1 MRKMFLKWS
10 VRPRV
15 RAMCLM
21 TANACVIYSM
31 TTSLTQRVQID
42 LLGSAAIWSLPFPP
56 FRLSVPFSP
65 YHLLFSCSFLLSHTF
80 HSAHFFPAF
89 HLSVPLKRPLFHIKG
104 FFRVFTCRGDGIYR
118 VGQKVIPLVQCDICT
133 RGITFWPTLYIR
145 NCLRLFTMHRGS
157 KNHSITDRNRQQ
169 RHTGQYKIDY
179 TAHEIILDTRGICC
193 HRVSVRL
200 SVRLSHADVVS
211 KRLNLGSRKQ
221 RRTIAQGL

>member
-1 MRKMFLKWS
+1 MFGVQVFRGTVKVVVESQGHRLKFTTTWGKMFLKWS

-15 RAMCLM
+15 RAMWLM

-104 FFRVFTCRGDGIYR
+104 FFSRIYMSR
-118 VGQKVIPLVQCDICT
+118 RWHLPGGPKSDTSRTMWYMYERYHFLAHPVYTK
-133 RGITFWPTLYIR
+133 
-145 NCLRLFTMHRGS
+145 LFAF
-157 KNHSITDRNRQQ
+157 I
-169 RHTGQYKIDY
+169 Y
-179 TAHEIILDTRGICC
+179 
-193 HRVSVRL
+193 
-200 SVRLSHADVVS
+200 HAQ
-211 KRLNLGSRKQ
+211 RKQ
-221 RRTIAQGL
+221 KP